1 MARTRPANPT
11 TVADA
16 IAQLQEMNDGA
27 RSELASGRRR
37 SAGTLAIAG
46 AVRAVDLICDAALGE
61 HSVEPSH
68 AVALDML
75 ASVPGA
81 ENAVEDFSLCQSRK
95 SDYNYHVSEID
106 DHEVVSVIE
115 AAESLAVHAR
125 DRLGDK
131 GWV

>member
-1 MARTRPANPT
+1 MARTRPANPA

-27 RSELASGRRR
+27 RSELAMGRRR

-46 AVRAVDLICDAALGE
+46 AVRAVDLICDAGLGE

-68 AVALDML
+68 AVALDLL

-81 ENAVEDFSLCQSRK
+81 ENAVEDFSLCQTRK

-115 AAESLAVHAR
+115 AAESLAEHAR
-125 DRLGDK
+125 ARLRDK
-131 GWV
+131 GWF